1 MTIGVVIPAYNAE
14 AYLAEAIASV
24 LAQTLPPNEV
34 IVVDDGSIDET
45 AAIASS
51 FGHPVRVE
59 SQSNAGPA
67 AAMNAGA
74 AASRAE
80 YLAFLSAD
88 DRWAPAKLER
98 QHSVLVADQCD
109 LVFGHVQHFLSP
121 EVDPTLAATL
131 RCPAEPMPANSA
143 GTLLLRTT
151 TFNRVGNF
159 DEQFRAGEFFD
170 WFARATDLG
179 LRSVIL
185 PDVVS
190 YRRVH
195 AANHSRTSNAPTTEY
210 TSVLKTVIARRR
222 AAARAD
228 QATGDT
234 TDRS

>member
-1 MTIGVVIPAYNAE
+1 VTIGVVIPAYNAE

-24 LAQTLPPNEV
+24 LSQTLPPDEV
-34 IVVDDGSIDET
+34 IVVDDGSIDDT
-45 AAIASS
+45 AEIAGS

-59 SQSNAGPA
+59 SRTNAGPA
-67 AAMNAGA
+67 AAMNTGIA
-74 AASRAE
+74 ACRSE

-88 DRWAPAKLER
+88 DRWAPAKLAR
-98 QHSVLVADQCD
+98 QHSLLAAHQCD
-109 LVFGHVQHFLSP
+109 LVFGHIQHFLSP
-121 EVDPTLAATL
+121 EVDPTVAATL

-151 TFNRVGNF
+151 TFDRVGNF
-159 DEQFRAGEFFD
+159 DEGFHAGEFLD

-195 AANHSRTSNAPTTEY
+195 AANHSRVSNAPIEY
-210 TSVLKTVIARRR
+210 TRVLKRVIERRR

-228 QATGDT
+228 QTTANT
-234 TDRS
+234 TDGS